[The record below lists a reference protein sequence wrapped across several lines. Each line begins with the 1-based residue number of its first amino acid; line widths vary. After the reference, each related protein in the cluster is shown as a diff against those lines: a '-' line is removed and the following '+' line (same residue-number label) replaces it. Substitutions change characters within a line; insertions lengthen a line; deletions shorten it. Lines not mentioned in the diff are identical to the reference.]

1 MILSIQGAQVPC
13 ALYLFGGYIVK
24 KLLQLPAVL
33 LALVLSLGSIVVA
46 TAQEATPEAT
56 AGDIGSP
63 VSALEC
69 WSDEPDS
76 STAGYPQYPGVPE
89 MKIDTTKGYYATI
102 VTNRGNIVV
111 QLYADVAPV
120 TVNNFVCLATNDY
133 FDGVIFHRVIRD
145 FMIQTGD
152 PTGTGRGGPGYQFN
166 DELPGN
172 PDERVN
178 YMEGS
183 VAMANSGPNTN
194 GSQFFINTTDN
205 AGKLPSSYTLFG
217 QVVEGQDVV
226 QLISEVPVAMNAQG
240 EMSVP
245 AATIT
250 ILDISITEK

>member
-1 MILSIQGAQVPC
+1 M
-13 ALYLFGGYIVK
+13 K
-24 KLLQLPAVL
+24 KFIHLPALV
-33 LALVLSLGSIVVA
+33 LALVLSFGSLAVA
-46 TAQEATPEAT
+46 TAQDATPEAT
-56 AGDIGSP
+56 AGDIGEP
-63 VSALEC
+63 LSAQEC
-69 WSDEPDS
+69 WSDAPDS

-89 MKIDTTKGYYATI
+89 MKIDTTKAYYATI

-120 TVNNFVCLATNDY
+120 TVNNFICLATNDY

-166 DELPGN
+166 DELPG
-172 PDERVN
+172 DELN
-178 YMEGS
+178 YVEGS
-183 VAMANSGPNTN
+183 LAMANSGPNTN
-194 GSQFFINTTDN
+194 GSQFFISSANN
-205 AGKLPSSYTLFG
+205 AGGLQKNYTIFG

-226 QLISEVPVAMNAQG
+226 TLISEVPVSMNAQG

-250 ILDISITEK
+250 VLDIIITEQ